1 MAGLGASVVGDAPV
15 AGHVVLRL
23 WEKAARLD
31 PHERA
36 LLLAVDGP
44 RAFASTSTRPGA
56 PDDDDI
62 AMDVL
67 AQAPLG
73 RQHSR
78 LLRLRAAAFGS
89 DLEATAGC
97 PRCAEAAEFHLD
109 AIELATVGDEG
120 PVAPLKS
127 DGYWVEWRL
136 PAPADLAAAADAA
149 ARGDDPERELL
160 RRCVLSAAG
169 PDGSVVSAD
178 RLPPPVRAELARSM
192 SNADPLAEVLVDVTC
207 PACGANFQSDLDV
220 AAFVWTEVEAR
231 ARRVLLDVDILA
243 RAYGWTEG
251 DVLALSEARRA
262 AYLRLVTEG
271 LP

>member
-1 MAGLGASVVGDAPV
+1 MAGPGAAVGGAPV
-15 AGHVVLRL
+15 ARHAVLRL
-23 WEKAARLD
+23 WEDAAGLD
-31 PHERA
+31 PYERA

-44 RAFASTSTRPGA
+44 RAFASTDARPGVH
-56 PDDDDI
+56 DDDDI

-89 DLEATAGC
+89 DLEATAAC
-97 PRCAEAAEFHLD
+97 PQCGEAAEFHLD
-109 AIELATVGDEG
+109 AVELAAAGDDG
-120 PVAPLKS
+120 TVAPLTP
-127 DGYWVEWRL
+127 DGYRVEWRL
-136 PAPADLAAAADAA
+136 PAPADLAAAAGAA
-149 ARGDDPERELL
+149 ARGNDPERELL

-169 PDGSVVSAD
+169 PDGSAVGAD
-178 RLPPPVRAELARSM
+178 RLPPSVRAELARSM
-192 SNADPLAEVLVDVTC
+192 SDADPLAEVLVDVTC
-207 PACGANFQSDLDV
+207 AACGANFQSDLDV
-220 AAFVWTEVEAR
+220 AAFVWTEVEAH

-262 AYLRLVTEG
+262 AYLRLVADG